1 MHTHRQQENRRVVVC
16 ETEKM
21 QKNNQ
26 IVSPSRFRAI
36 MKTIETADVRM
47 SLPYKRHD
55 AKYKKI
61 SSFSNVLCPLWAIMK
76 IMRKVQIK
84 KMWRKNNKNIYLVSQ
99 MYLNKLM
106 CKIL

>member
-55 AKYKKI
+55 AK
-61 SSFSNVLCPLWAIMK
+61 
-76 IMRKVQIK
+76 
-84 KMWRKNNKNIYLVSQ
+84 
-99 MYLNKLM
+99 
-106 CKIL
+106 